1 MNTPAINAE
10 MAWNNRTLT
19 GADGHNPPLPWND
32 RPHPVTNN
40 PPPQELVTALSS
52 VETQTGEALYDTWR
66 NAPDPDTLLPS
77 ILHLASLATA
87 AATPRTTTP
96 RATSNGGSNDVQ
108 RTVNKALLKD
118 IRPIEKYGGK
128 IQQFAAQKF
137 LLDCDRYFEEIK
149 LYLGEEPSEQA
160 KVTFASGKLV
170 DRAGQAWRAFKQKV
184 AGNYAAPIETFQ
196 SFKSWIEHE
205 FSEHLGKEKRW
216 DYFDSLRQGARS
228 VQAYAMEL
236 QQAAFDTG
244 YVIPEEIMI
253 QHLRKGAN
261 VALQQRWVEMN
272 VTASTFVEAEKR
284 LVEFE
289 RGRMLSEY
297 LGRGATRSDPDAMD
311 LSALPASHQPSGP
324 TVPGRRNTRRCFGCG
339 KTGHIRRDC
348 RQGTPPKN

>member
-32 RPHPVTNN
+32 RPYPVTNN
-40 PPPQELVTALSS
+40 PPPKPRHGSS
-52 VETQTGEALYDTWR
+52 
-66 NAPDPDTLLPS
+66 DPADHYP
-77 ILHLASLATA
+77 
-87 AATPRTTTP
+87 P
-96 RATSNGGSNDVQ
+96 
-108 RTVNKALLKD
+108 ALLKD

-160 KVTFASGKLV
+160 KV
-170 DRAGQAWRAFKQKV
+170 
-184 AGNYAAPIETFQ
+184 AGNYATLIETFQ

-236 QQAAFDTG
+236 QQATFDTG

-261 VALQQRWVEMN
+261 VALQ
-272 VTASTFVEAEKR
+272 
-284 LVEFE
+284 
-289 RGRMLSEY
+289 
-297 LGRGATRSDPDAMD
+297 
-311 LSALPASHQPSGP
+311 
-324 TVPGRRNTRRCFGCG
+324 
-339 KTGHIRRDC
+339 
-348 RQGTPPKN
+348 

>member
-1 MNTPAINAE
+1 MGITHHSYG
-10 MAWNNRTLT
+10 TTDLT
-19 GADGHNPPLPWND
+19 
-32 RPHPVTNN
+32 R
-40 PPPQELVTALSS
+40 

-66 NAPDPDTLLPS
+66 NAPNPDTLLPS

-137 LLDCDRYFEEIK
+137 LLD
-149 LYLGEEPSEQA
+149 
-160 KVTFASGKLV
+160 
-170 DRAGQAWRAFKQKV
+170 W
-184 AGNYAAPIETFQ
+184 NYAAPIETFQ

-216 DYFDSLRQGARS
+216 DYFDSLRQGAPS

-236 QQAAFDTG
+236 QQATFDTG
-244 YVIPEEIMI
+244 YIIPEEIMI

-261 VALQQRWVEMN
+261 VALQQR
-272 VTASTFVEAEKR
+272 
-284 LVEFE
+284 
-289 RGRMLSEY
+289 
-297 LGRGATRSDPDAMD
+297 
-311 LSALPASHQPSGP
+311 
-324 TVPGRRNTRRCFGCG
+324 
-339 KTGHIRRDC
+339 
-348 RQGTPPKN
+348 